1 MSSSRSD
8 WSALDLAASRGAA
21 VQLTVIHRGHTV
33 LDDSVRC
40 TPDALGWLFSAGK
53 PFTSLLIHRLAAT
66 GALDL
71 DEPIAHHWPAFGA
84 GGAGT
89 KAATTVR
96 DVLCHRT
103 GIPTA
108 GPYVRAVLSMQD
120 PEASVRRVASAR
132 RRPRPGAPARGSRGP
147 YWLPLWSGARTRPWS
162 GSSREMNSR

>member
-8 WSALDLAASRGAA
+8 WSAALDLAASRGAA

-89 KAATTVR
+89 KATTTVR
-96 DVLCHRT
+96 YVLCHRT
-103 GIPTA
+103 GVPTA
-108 GPYVRAVLSMQD
+108 GP
-120 PEASVRRVASAR
+120 
-132 RRPRPGAPARGSRGP
+132 
-147 YWLPLWSGARTRPWS
+147 
-162 GSSREMNSR
+162 